1 MLFFLLCTAPSV
13 TDISQQ
19 VQNTIGRNQS
29 QTFKYKYHSE
39 GFTIKI
45 EVIIG
50 GLVVYGSFLIP
61 TPSSVTADF
70 KFYATNKLDYFVRP
84 SLYNSVYGDGQGH
97 LSENATL
104 YISLVG
110 QENNNTFILNTT
122 FGDTTDSG
130 GEYNCSKIVAALKQ
144 LVLISS
150 QILNNYFLH
159 MQAGL

>member
-1 MLFFLLCTAPSV
+1 MLFFLLHTAPSV

-19 VQNTIGRNQS
+19 LQNTIGRNQS
-29 QTFKYKYHSE
+29 QTFKYEYHSE

-45 EVIIG
+45 EVIVG
-50 GLVVYGSFLIP
+50 GLVVYGSFSIP

-70 KFYATNKLDYFVRP
+70 KIYATNKLDYFVSP
-84 SLYNSVYGDGQGH
+84 SLYNSVYGDGQGQYHH

-130 GEYNCSKIVAALKQ
+130 GE
-144 LVLISS
+144 
-150 QILNNYFLH
+150 
-159 MQAGL
+159 